1 MATKEGEA
9 PIHVN
14 VPKSWVEDIDWA
26 IRHENEKS
34 GRFPKMTRTDAV
46 KNAISL
52 IAEDARKLRKEEEAR
67 AVAMTEWKKIDDI
80 ETEAEALQRSKPTR
94 LTRKRLDELRVVAED
109 LARQTTTLK
118 RTNDAESVVRVAA
131 RQKTAKARSKQ

>member
-1 MATKEGEA
+1 MTRGCLLGTTWVMATKEGEA

-46 KNAISL
+46 KNAISR
-52 IAEDARKLRKEEEAR
+52 IAEDARMLRKEEEAR
-67 AVAMTEWKKIDDI
+67 AATAAKLESIA
-80 ETEAEALQRSKPTR
+80 T
-94 LTRKRLDELRVVAED
+94 
-109 LARQTTTLK
+109 K

-131 RQKTAKARSKQ
+131 RQKTAKARSKK

>member
-34 GRFPKMTRTDAV
+34 GKFPKMTRTDAV
-46 KNAISL
+46 KNAISR
-52 IAEDARKLRKEEEAR
+52 IAEDARRLRKEEEMA
-67 AVAMTEWKKIDDI
+67 AVAKANDLTFDEQKRRIAALEE
-80 ETEAEALQRSKPTR
+80 ETRRLCSGKQTRETALRLKEIEAEA
-94 LTRKRLDELRVVAED
+94 VAITQ
-109 LARQTTTLK
+109 A
-118 RTNDAESVVRVAA
+118 VIVAA
-131 RQKTAKARSKQ
+131 PAPKTKARNKK